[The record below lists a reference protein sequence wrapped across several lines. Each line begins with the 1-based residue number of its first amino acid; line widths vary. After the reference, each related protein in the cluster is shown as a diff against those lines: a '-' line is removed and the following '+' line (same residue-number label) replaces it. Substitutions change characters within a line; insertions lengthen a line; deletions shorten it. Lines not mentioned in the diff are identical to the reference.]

1 MNKKIGN
8 VSLLTLILEGCA
20 LLMGALF
27 LFMFLGRFIYVDVN
41 AGIFGSGKAELI
53 GNDLAFGDYAKGG
66 VTTTWVLALLAVIAS
81 CAACVLSF
89 VKAPKICLV
98 AANGLAGLL
107 LLVAAIM
114 VFCTVPM
121 AEADG
126 WQLGVGAI
134 FAGIFGIIG
143 AVAACG
149 ASFFTFK
156 K

>member
-1 MNKKIGN
+1 MSARPRHAASQKGSLPLWRKI
-8 VSLLTLILEGCA
+8 SRA
-20 LLMGALF
+20 L
-27 LFMFLGRFIYVDVN
+27 R
-41 AGIFGSGKAELI
+41 
-53 GNDLAFGDYAKGG
+53 
-66 VTTTWVLALLAVIAS
+66 VLAS

-143 AVAACG
+143 ALASCG